1 MSEDKKPQAE
11 PSPEPDTARDQ
22 ETQATASQ
30 AQPAGEPAGQPPG
43 EAAAK
48 GPGSRTPAAPGLS
61 APAPTRPPVAAAPSR
76 SGSAGLWLALLDLI
90 AIIGLAAAGYL
101 FLQGQQRDEFAHQQ
115 QLESLKQTVNQL
127 DVAKQSRQQW
137 FGDMEER
144 SRESRREL
152 SELQR
157 QQGALLTRLDQN
169 EKALGRLADQ
179 VQGGQHAWQRA
190 EIEHLLLVA
199 NTRLQLQQDLDGA
212 QTALQLADRRLASLA
227 NPAYFDV
234 RRQIAQ
240 ELSRLEAVPRL
251 DVQAL
256 ALQLDSLS
264 TQVEALATR
273 RPRAGSFDTD
283 LKVTGGS
290 PELPWH
296 SRLWVSVT
304 EALNGLVSI
313 RRDVERR
320 EPLLPPDQSFYLR
333 QNLRLQLESA
343 RLAALKQDTA
353 NYRAALTQA
362 QTWLQRYFDTG
373 QRPVSAALQTI
384 GKLQGLQL
392 KPALPDISG
401 SLEALRRTG
410 GAPE

>member
-1 MSEDKKPQAE
+1 MSEDTKPPAQ
-11 PSPEPDTARDQ
+11 PSPEPDTAKGQ
-22 ETQATASQ
+22 EAPASAGSGQGDSSERPAAESATRPDHRTVPPHREPPAREPATAN
-30 AQPAGEPAGQPPG
+30 
-43 EAAAK
+43 
-48 GPGSRTPAAPGLS
+48 PAA
-61 APAPTRPPVAAAPSR
+61 AAAPSR
-76 SGSAGLWLALLDLI
+76 SGSAGLWLAVLDLLV
-90 AIIGLAAAGYL
+90 IIGLAAAGYL
-101 FLQGQQRDEFAHQQ
+101 YLRGEQQGQFAQQ
-115 QLESLKQTVNQL
+115 QQIDNLRNTVNQL

-152 SELQR
+152 TELQR
-157 QQGALLTRLDQN
+157 QQVSLQTRLAQN
-169 EKALGRLADQ
+169 ESALGRLADQ

-212 QTALQLADRRLASLA
+212 QTALQLADRRLASLS
-227 NPAYFDV
+227 NPAYFEV
-234 RRQIAQ
+234 RRKIAQ
-240 ELSRLEAVPRL
+240 ELSQLEAVPRL
-251 DVQAL
+251 DLQAL

-273 RPRAGSFDTD
+273 RPKVGSFDTE
-283 LKVTGGS
+283 LTVTGGS

-304 EALNGLVSI
+304 EAVNSLVSI

-353 NYRAALTQA
+353 NYRAALSQA
-362 QTWLQRYFDTG
+362 ETWLQRYFDTS
-373 QRPVSAALQTI
+373 QRPVSAALQSI
-384 GKLQGLQL
+384 AKLQGQQI
-392 KPALPDISG
+392 KPVLPDISG

-410 GAPE
+410 GASE